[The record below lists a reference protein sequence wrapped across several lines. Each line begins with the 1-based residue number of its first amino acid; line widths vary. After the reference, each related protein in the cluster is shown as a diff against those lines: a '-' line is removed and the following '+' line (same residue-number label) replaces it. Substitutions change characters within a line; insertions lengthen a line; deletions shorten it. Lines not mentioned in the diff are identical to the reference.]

1 MKLPE
6 NMTEEQVLEVINR
19 VINRI
24 APKYTFYG
32 YTVDDIKQESYIIC
46 IKALERYDNKRPLEN
61 FISKNL
67 SNRLKNFVRDNYFI
81 SESNEDRIKVLQPAQ
96 LDYEDS
102 IVDEYRRS
110 REEFSYSLTE
120 EKIDNE
126 ELNSF
131 IDINLPASM
140 RMDYLKMLE
149 NVYIPKSRKTEI
161 IEKIQELSQEFGYE
175 KG

>member
-1 MKLPE
+1 MKIPE
-6 NMTEEQVLEVINR
+6 NMTEQETLDTITKVV
-19 VINRI
+19 NRI
-24 APKYTFYG
+24 SPKYTFYG

-61 FISKNL
+61 FLSKNL

-81 SESNEDRIKVLQPAQ
+81 SDTNDDRVKVLQPAQ

-102 IVDEYRRS
+102 IIDGDSCYSIDDER
-110 REEFSYSLTE
+110 LD
-120 EKIDNE
+120 KE
-126 ELNSF
+126 ELSSF
-131 IDINLPASM
+131 IDVNLPASM

-149 NVYIPKSRKTEI
+149 NIYIPKARKTEI
-161 IEKIQELSQEFGYE
+161 VEKIQELSQEFGYE

>member
-1 MKLPE
+1 M
-6 NMTEEQVLEVINR
+6 QGV
-19 VINRI
+19 
-24 APKYTFYG
+24 
-32 YTVDDIKQESYIIC
+32 
-46 IKALERYDNKRPLEN
+46 
-61 FISKNL
+61 KNNL
-67 SNRLKNFVRDNYFI
+67 FSSVRDNYFI

-102 IVDEYRRS
+102 IIDEYRRS

-140 RMDYLKMLE
+140 RMDYLKMLD
-149 NVYIPKSRKTEI
+149 NVYIPKARKTEI